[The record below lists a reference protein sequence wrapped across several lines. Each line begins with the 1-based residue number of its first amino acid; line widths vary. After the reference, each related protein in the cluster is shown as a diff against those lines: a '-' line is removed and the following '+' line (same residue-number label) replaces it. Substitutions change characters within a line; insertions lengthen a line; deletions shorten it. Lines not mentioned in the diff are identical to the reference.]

1 MISSLAMNSGS
12 QTFSEK
18 KVRSARA
25 DERSGAIRDKT
36 TVSVSAGRVKTYE
49 IQVRNGRLVLAG
61 TVKKT
66 TPKA

>member
-25 DERSGAIRDKT
+25 DERTGSIRDKASS
-36 TVSVSAGRVKTYE
+36 SVSAGRVKTYE
-49 IQVRNGRLVLAG
+49 IQVRNGRLVVAG
-61 TVKKT
+61 AIKKAPAKT
-66 TPKA
+66 